1 MLVKSCYKEIANFN
15 SLKRDKR
22 KEDNK
27 LRPNRDINNPAIR
40 ITIDESLVYI
50 ENKGV

>member
-1 MLVKSCYKEIANFN
+1 MLVKSCYKEIANLN
-15 SLKRDKR
+15 SSRGDKR

-27 LRPNRDINNPAIR
+27 LRPNRDINNPAIY
-40 ITIDESLVYI
+40 ITIDKLLVYI